1 MSPGWVY
8 CHAYCF
14 NCGRFFSFNPHR
26 VPSIRAAHDHPR
38 EPICSACFDE
48 INSYRA
54 SKGMPPFERYPDAYD
69 PLPEA
74 EL

>member
-8 CHAYCF
+8 CHGYCI
-14 NCGRFFSFNPHR
+14 NCGVAFSFNPHR
-26 VPSIRAAHDHPR
+26 VPSIRPKEDLPR
-38 EPICSACFDE
+38 EPICEACFDQL
-48 INSYRA
+48 NAYRA
-54 SKGMPPFERYPDAYD
+54 TRGMPPFERFPDAYD